1 MLSDVYESLGCTKTD
16 ISRWSRNPFTT
27 QAVMKKHKLNVIR
40 SAAVLFDL
48 SEDLAE
54 SLAHKAGLSLRTGE
68 NALAELLRNCG
79 SAKRRLIYHS
89 AVSERMIQYYIAGK
103 EPTKQALLAI
113 AISLGMREEEIGDLL
128 GKYGYCLSASL
139 ANDAVVR
146 WYLGNGIGANAQSL
160 LSGINETL
168 DDLGL
173 PLLMTKAINRNI

>member
-1 MLSDVYESLGCTKTD
+1 MLSDVYEYLGCTKAD
-16 ISRWSRNPFTT
+16 ISRWSSNPFTT
-27 QAVMKKHKLNVIR
+27 QAVIKKHKLNVVR

-54 SLAHKAGLSLRTGE
+54 SLANKAGLSLRIHE
-68 NALAELLRNCG
+68 NVLAELLENCG

-89 AVSERMIQYYIAGK
+89 AVSERMIQYYISGK
-103 EPTKQALLAI
+103 DPTKQALLAI
-113 AISLGMREEEIGDLL
+113 AICLGMREAEIKDLL

-139 ANDAVVR
+139 ANDVVVR
-146 WYLGNGIGANAQSL
+146 WYLCNGIGAAQSL
-160 LSGINETL
+160 LAGINETL